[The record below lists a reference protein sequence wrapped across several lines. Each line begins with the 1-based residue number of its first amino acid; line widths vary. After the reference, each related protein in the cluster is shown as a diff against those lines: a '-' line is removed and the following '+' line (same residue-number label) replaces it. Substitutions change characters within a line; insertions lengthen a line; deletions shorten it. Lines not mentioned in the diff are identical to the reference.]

1 MFTAIHL
8 CEESVGDS
16 LLSICL
22 KNRAAAHLKDED
34 YESVV
39 ADCTRYEETATSN
52 LTNLAAFIKLKL
64 IEIDGLLFNLKL
76 CYFRSLELSPNDPK
90 ALFRRCQAYEALD
103 QVDKAY
109 QDGREVRVA
118 LNLLP
123 SLLIVMND
131 ILH

>member
-1 MFTAIHL
+1 MKKH
-8 CEESVGDS
+8 
-16 LLSICL
+16 
-22 KNRAAAHLKDED
+22 
-34 YESVV
+34 
-39 ADCTRYEETATSN
+39 SN
-52 LTNLAAFIKLKL
+52 ALFNKASRVKLKS
-64 IEIDGLLFNLKL
+64 IEIDSLLFNLKL